1 MSRPVHVPNFNHAN
15 NRHNHANRPTYP
27 PTSLSTTIGFGQ
39 HVRLQFLLPLSFLHS
54 HRTMPATVF
63 RREDL
68 APGAVLCDH
77 CTAKCCRYFA
87 LPIDTPVDR
96 SDYENIRWYM
106 LHGDVSIFVDD
117 GSWYLLIHNQCDH
130 IDDQNRCGIYED
142 RPTICRSYSTDS
154 CEFDDDSCYDR
165 LFELPEQIE
174 EYADAMLGRRVLRHQ
189 RTSLPVLGA
198 AQ

>member
-1 MSRPVHVPNFNHAN
+1 
-15 NRHNHANRPTYP
+15 
-27 PTSLSTTIGFGQ
+27 
-39 HVRLQFLLPLSFLHS
+39 
-54 HRTMPATVF
+54 MPATVF

-68 APGAVLCDH
+68 APDAVLCDH

-96 SDYENIRWYM
+96 DDYENIRWYM

-130 IDDQNRCGIYED
+130 IDDQNRCGIYEH

-154 CEFDDDSCYDR
+154 CEFDNDSCHDR
-165 LFELPEQIE
+165 LFECPEQIE
-174 EYADAMLGRRVLRHQ
+174 EYADAMLGRRVLRRQ

-198 AQ
+198 AP

>member
-1 MSRPVHVPNFNHAN
+1 
-15 NRHNHANRPTYP
+15 
-27 PTSLSTTIGFGQ
+27 
-39 HVRLQFLLPLSFLHS
+39 
-54 HRTMPATVF
+54 MPATVL

-96 SDYENIRWYM
+96 DDYENIRWYM

-130 IDDQNRCGIYED
+130 IDDQNRCGICED

-154 CEFDDDSCYDR
+154 CEFDNDSCYDR
-165 LFELPEQIE
+165 LFELHGVRSWAVNGGRWDGRSIE
-174 EYADAMLGRRVLRHQ
+174 LQNDGRAVSRFR
-189 RTSLPVLGA
+189 
-198 AQ
+198 